1 MYNTFFFIEKQ
12 YFFIDKLIIDFIE
25 TNIPLFFQYVIDFI
39 ETIIHFFSVRLYPI
53 RLSADGGVHVV
64 DGDAGVDASKVFVF
78 DLLSRLL
85 LQSLYLEPGPR
96 VGPSLHRDPR
106 LLGRP
111 PDPLPAV
118 QDPNRKTASSSSAKI
133 HQTGLTLFFSIV

>member
-1 MYNTFFFIEKQ
+1 LFLKLRFQ
-12 YFFIDKLIIDFIE
+12 YFFQYVIDFIK
-25 TNIPLFFQYVIDFI
+25 TKIPLFFQYVIDVI
-39 ETIIHFFSVRLYPI
+39 ESMVPLFFSVRLYPI

-85 LQSLYLEPGPR
+85 LQPLHLELGPR
-96 VGPSLHRDPR
+96 VRPGLHRDPC